1 MIELMILFFLT
12 VVLLIGWFF
21 LISFLD
27 YISHNG
33 WRNYTET
40 KMQSMLN
47 AALLTKAE
55 MTAKEAVEIARDL
68 AKKNKE
74 ITHHAVRM
82 DKGYFE
88 WLREIIQRGEDEE
101 DSSEKNHN

>member
-1 MIELMILFFLT
+1 MIELTILFFLMIT
-12 VVLLIGWFF
+12 LYIGWFLFTLF
-21 LISFLD
+21 LI
-27 YISHNG
+27 YISRKG
-33 WRNYTET
+33 WGNYTET

-55 MTAKEAVEIARDL
+55 MTAKEAVEIAKDL

-74 ITHHAVRM
+74 ITHHAIRM

-101 DSSEKNHN
+101 K